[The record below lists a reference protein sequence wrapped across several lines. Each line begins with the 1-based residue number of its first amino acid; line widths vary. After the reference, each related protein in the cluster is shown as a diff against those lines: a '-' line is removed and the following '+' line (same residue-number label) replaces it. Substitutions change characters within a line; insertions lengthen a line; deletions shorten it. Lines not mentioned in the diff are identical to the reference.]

1 VTWYFSDLARFRAE
15 REGLEV
21 FALNVDWFVTI
32 RWRVDDSLRLV
43 LDAEIVAG
51 GRVYPIFLRYPH
63 LFPHTPPSVFPRG
76 DTSRWSQ
83 HQFGPGSELC
93 LEYGPDN
100 WMPDLTGVQLI
111 ESAHRLLEGENPRS
125 GEKGT
130 VPSRH
135 SVSLGQELRSKSSRT
150 LITRNLEAVFAS
162 IPARASLIGNIVSAY
177 HKEGVV
183 HVVNSVANADGM
195 HWIDQSVPKHFAEE
209 FWDNPVTIFRVEPGT
224 ALPPTSS
231 LQDFRNAISAWG
243 LNPEHRHAI
252 ILRGSEV
259 HTYFLWEKD
268 NTVAEIAIVPA
279 QSIVQR
285 LDASHDI
292 LKANHVALIECGSLG
307 SKVGVILARS
317 GTGRFFLVD
326 DDILLPDNFV
336 RNDLD
341 WRDVGTHKAQAVA
354 RRMQLVNPDVETKVW
369 RARLAGQESSES
381 AETIL
386 KMIGNCG
393 LIFDATANPDILNL
407 VSAVAAF
414 ASKPVMWAEVFGG
427 GIGGLIARCRPGHE
441 PPPQYM
447 RRAIENWFSEH
458 GPPPIRST
466 RSYETVQKSVPLIA
480 DDADVSAI
488 AAHAARLAI
497 DTLIG
502 RDPSLFPNSVYAIGL
517 GIGSVFTQPFETFP
531 IEVGPAPVAASQEQ
545 LPAEAAAV
553 EVAKI
558 IELIKAHR
566 NETAV
571 AAENNQTPP
580 A

>member
-1 VTWYFSDLARFRAE
+1 VTWYVSDLARFRAE

-21 FALNVDWFVTI
+21 FALSVDWFVTI
-32 RWRVDDSLRLV
+32 GWRIDDSLRLV
-43 LDAEIVAG
+43 LDADIAAG
-51 GRVYPIFLRYPH
+51 GRVYPVFLQYPH

-83 HQFGPGSELC
+83 HQFGPGGELC

-100 WMPDLTGVQLI
+100 WMPDFTGTQLI
-111 ESAHRLLEGENPRS
+111 ESAHRLLEGENPGS

-135 SVSLGQELRSKSSRT
+135 SVSLGQKLRSEYSRI
-150 LITRNLEAVFAS
+150 LITRNLEAFFAS
-162 IPARASLIGNIVSAY
+162 VPARAPLVGDLVSAH

-183 HVVNSVANADGM
+183 HIIDKVTHVDGTR
-195 HWIDQSVPKHFAEE
+195 WIDQSVPKHLAEE
-209 FWDNPVTIFRVEPGT
+209 FWERPVTIFRIEPGT
-224 ALPPTSS
+224 PLPPTSS
-231 LQDFRNAISAWG
+231 LQDFRSASAALG
-243 LNPEHRHAI
+243 LNPEHRYAI

-259 HTYFLWEKD
+259 HTYCLWEKD
-268 NTVAEIAIVPA
+268 NTVAEIAVVPA
-279 QSIVQR
+279 QPAAQR
-285 LDASHDI
+285 LDASHGI
-292 LKANHVALIECGSLG
+292 LKGKHVALIGCGSLG

-317 GTGRFFLVD
+317 GSGRFLLVD

-341 WRDVGTHKAQAVA
+341 WRDVGTHKAHAVA

-369 RARLAGQESSES
+369 RARLAGQESSEF

-386 KMIGNCG
+386 KMIGNCD

-407 VSAVAAF
+407 VSAVAVF

-441 PPPQYM
+441 PPPQHM
-447 RRAIENWFSEH
+447 RRAIENWFSER

-466 RSYETVQKSVPLIA
+466 RSYEAGQQGVPLIA

-517 GIGSVFTQPFETFP
+517 GVGSIFTQPFETFP
-531 IEVGPAPVAASQEQ
+531 IQVGRALVAASQEQ
-545 LPAEAAAV
+545 LTAEEAAV

-558 IELIKAHR
+558 VDLIKAR
-566 NETAV
+566 KDETAV
-571 AAENNQTPP
+571 AADNSQTPP